1 MRWSWRESIVI
12 SLISL
17 SSVYEGRVL
26 SYHSWKWPKLESVRA
41 SCHSRHWD
49 IWWWDP
55 ASSYCRWPRVNEEQL
70 FIHPALHCYQHSISF
85 NIITTVHCERVC
97 YIIFSVWACLRY
109 WQFWQRSSS
118 SLPCQCPVCS
128 PQIITGQCY
137 TACYITL
144 MSTSSCDPRKPRKI
158 GLAWRRHPCWMGP
171 ISLCREWWVVSG
183 RAWYQLGLI
192 PVIAAMRAENQL
204 FMAQSA
210 HCTMDHSLHH
220 CDSPT

>member
-1 MRWSWRESIVI
+1 MRNNYLFIQHYIVI
-12 SLISL
+12 NILLASIL
-17 SSVYEGRVL
+17 S
-26 SYHSWKWPKLESVRA
+26 
-41 SCHSRHWD
+41 
-49 IWWWDP
+49 
-55 ASSYCRWPRVNEEQL
+55 
-70 FIHPALHCYQHSISF
+70 LHC
-85 NIITTVHCERVC
+85 TVSVC

-109 WQFWQRSSS
+109 WQFWQRSSF
-118 SLPCQCPVCS
+118 SLPRQCPVCS

-183 RAWYQLGLI
+183 RAWYQLGLK
-192 PVIAAMRAENQL
+192 VAMAAMRAGNQL

-210 HCTMDHSLHH
+210 HCTVNHSLL